1 MAKRQNF
8 EIKVNGEL
16 LEVKHA
22 WNASIRFI
30 ESYVGAKAKE
40 RNEEYN
46 LIDVTGEK
54 NLKGFYT
61 GSRVWESK
69 TEKLTF
75 TINLIEESH
84 QD

>member
-16 LEVKHA
+16 LEIKHA

-30 ESYVGAKAKE
+30 ESYVGSKAKE
-40 RNEEYN
+40 RKEEFN
-46 LIDVTGEK
+46 LIEVTGEK

-61 GSRVWESK
+61 GSRVWKSK
-69 TEKLTF
+69 TEILTF
-75 TINLIEESH
+75 TINLV
-84 QD
+84 